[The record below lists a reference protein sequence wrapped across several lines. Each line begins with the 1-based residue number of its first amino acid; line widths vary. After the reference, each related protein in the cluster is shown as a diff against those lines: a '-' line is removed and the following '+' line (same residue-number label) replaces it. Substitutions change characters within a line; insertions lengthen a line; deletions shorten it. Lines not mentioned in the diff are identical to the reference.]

1 MNPGDQIPDFTAL
14 DQNGESVTFSE
25 VVSEGPV
32 VVFFYPK
39 AMTTGCTKESCH
51 FRDLEAEFAAVGAR
65 RIGVS
70 VDSVERQQKFDQTH
84 TLGYTLL
91 SDPDRTI
98 ARIFGVTR
106 SVSLFPNKRAT
117 FVVAADGTLI
127 EEIASEMNMGVHADR
142 ALEILKASV

>member
-1 MNPGDQIPDFTAL
+1 MNPGDKIPDFTAL
-14 DQNGESVTFSE
+14 DQNGESVSFSE

-51 FRDLEAEFAAVGAR
+51 FRDLEAEFAAAGAR

-70 VDSVERQQKFDQTH
+70 VDSVARQQKFDQKH

-98 ARIFGVTR
+98 AKIFGVTR
-106 SVSLFPNKRAT
+106 SVALFPNKRAT
-117 FVVAADGTLI
+117 FVVGADGTLI
-127 EEIASEMNMGVHADR
+127 EEITSEMNMDVHADR

>member
-70 VDSVERQQKFDQTH
+70 VDSVERQQKFDQKH

-91 SDPDRTI
+91 SDPDRMI
-98 ARIFGVTR
+98 AKIFGVTR
-106 SVSLFPNKRAT
+106 SGSFFPNKRAT
-117 FVVAADGTLI
+117 FVVAAGGTLLEQI
-127 EEIASEMNMGVHADR
+127 DSEMSMNVHADR
-142 ALEILKASV
+142 ALEILTASV

>member
-14 DQNGESVTFSE
+14 DQNGESVTFSD

-51 FRDLEAEFAAVGAR
+51 FRDLEAEFAAAGAR

-70 VDSVERQQKFDQTH
+70 VDSVARQQKFDQKH

-98 ARIFGVTR
+98 AKIFGVTR

-127 EEIASEMNMGVHADR
+127 EEIASEMNMDVHADR